1 MSGKV
6 LIIGGAAFIG
16 SHLMDEW
23 WQGEYEA
30 RVLDSLPILE
40 LARRGL
46 TL

>member
-16 SHLMDEW
+16 SHLMDELS
-23 WQGEYEA
+23 QGQHEA
-30 RVLDSLPILE
+30 RVLDNLPTLE